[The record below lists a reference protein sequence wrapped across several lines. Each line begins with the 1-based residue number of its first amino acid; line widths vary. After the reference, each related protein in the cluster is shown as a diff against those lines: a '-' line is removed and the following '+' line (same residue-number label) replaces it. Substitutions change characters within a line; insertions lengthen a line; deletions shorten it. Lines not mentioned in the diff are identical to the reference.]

1 MRSPLRWRTEL
12 RADGV
17 WEPLAPRLAGL
28 LPALVM
34 GASLVFKYPGDGWL
48 LGAASAFL
56 ALGLWAAGFFR
67 WGLQDRLL
75 FGICQ
80 RGADGAGALVAGR
93 QRIPLATIERLEVH
107 GPLARREVT
116 VYPAVGMPMALLT
129 GWTEAPRGLAER
141 YLAAHRRQ
149 LPFAVDIRAPESP
162 FLQPDTLF

>member
-12 RADGV
+12 RGDGV
-17 WEPLAPRLAGL
+17 WEPVALRFAGL

-34 GASLVFKYPGDGWL
+34 GASLVFKYPGDGWM
-48 LGAASAFL
+48 LGAALAVL

-80 RGADGAGALVAGR
+80 RGADGADVLVAGR
-93 QRIPLATIERLEVH
+93 QRIPVATIERLEVH

-116 VYPAVGMPMALLT
+116 VVPAGGMPMAVLN
-129 GWTEAPRGLAER
+129 GWTEGPRGLAER
-141 YLAAHRRQ
+141 YLAAHRGQ

>member
-12 RADGV
+12 RGDGV
-17 WEPLAPRLAGL
+17 WEPLAPRLAGS

-34 GASLVFKYPGDGWL
+34 GASLVFKYPGDGWM

-67 WGLQDRLL
+67 WGLKDRLL
-75 FGICQ
+75 FGICR
-80 RGADGAGALVAGR
+80 RGADGADALVAGR

-129 GWTEAPRGLAER
+129 GWTEGPRGLAER
-141 YLAAHRRQ
+141 YLAAHRGQ
-149 LPFAVDIRAPESP
+149 LPFAVDICAPESP
-162 FLQPDTLF
+162 FLQPDTVF